1 MADACIL
8 GSGVTS
14 RKRWLEGRAL
24 ELLALI
30 RRHGETFGAD
40 GLNGALHQLV
50 RELDE
55 VLGLMLRED
64 RVRVTVKVDE

>member
-1 MADACIL
+1 MAEMRIL

-30 RRHGETFGAD
+30 RRHGETFGVD
-40 GLNGALHQLV
+40 GLNGSLHQLV

-55 VLGLMLRED
+55 VLELMLKEGD
-64 RVRVTVKVDE
+64 C